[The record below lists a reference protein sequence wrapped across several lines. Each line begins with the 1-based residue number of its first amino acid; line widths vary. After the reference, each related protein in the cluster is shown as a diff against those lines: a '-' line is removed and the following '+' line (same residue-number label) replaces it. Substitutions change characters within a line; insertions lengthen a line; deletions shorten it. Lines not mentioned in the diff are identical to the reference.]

1 MKYSGADKMS
11 TVSPGTSQRGGTLHS
26 WVLESPTTGL
36 SVSMKEL
43 SEKFST
49 TLT

>member
-1 MKYSGADKMS
+1 M
-11 TVSPGTSQRGGTLHS
+11 GGTLHS
-26 WVLESPTTGL
+26 WVPDSRGL

-49 TLT
+49 TLTWPRGTAGWRTFFC